1 MFTRPI
7 ATYTIAFLLIF
18 SWWMLAFRL
27 HEADE
32 PKSPVQKDDETHSR
46 ELLIKDQADYQLVEK
61 ETLKK
66 ALFGDTELMAE
77 LILKW
82 DIEAKILE
90 KDGFKGIRRLSEDK
104 LIESQKIARI
114 LHGNHPGNS
123 SFTYQSEEMTVV
135 IDDMGSPF
143 DLTVKREK
151 ILPQTYMAASILLA
165 LKGKENFVALP
176 KGFKNQKHIYP
187 IELTDNIPLE
197 FDRYASEAIS
207 TEQPEIAF
215 VSKYYSNPSAID
227 LLRSQEV
234 DLFFVRDIAS
244 VEDLQEA
251 INDIGDVI
259 GEPMRGRLL
268 KTFVE
273 AVFIAID
280 NWRAGSGFS
289 LEGKKV
295 MALTY
300 YNRFFLPGK
309 KTLTDHLL
317 KRMGVNNYAALLP
330 QDPRLESF
338 SVPITEEE
346 IAYFNPD
353 LLIVLTDKPPEMEK
367 LLSARPFLD
376 ETTAKIQNT
385 ISYISEDIQLT
396 PSQVIALAYLDLNAS
411 LIKLFRTGAS
421 TKTVER

>member
-32 PKSPVQKDDETHSR
+32 PKSIIHKGSAAHSR
-46 ELLIKDQADYQLVEK
+46 ELLIHEETTCQLVEK
-61 ETLKK
+61 EVLKR
-66 ALFGDTELMAE
+66 ALFGDTNLMAE
-77 LILKW
+77 LILRW

-90 KDGFKGIRRLSEDK
+90 KDGVKGIKRLSDDK
-104 LIESQKIARI
+104 LIESQKIARL
-114 LHGNHPGNS
+114 LHVGRTETS
-123 SFTYQSEEMTVV
+123 SFSYRSDEMSVV

-143 DLTVKREK
+143 DLTLKREK

-165 LKGKENFVALP
+165 LKGQESIIALP
-176 KGFKNQKHIYP
+176 KGLKKQNHIYP
-187 IELTDNIPLE
+187 SELTDSIPLE
-197 FDRYASEAIS
+197 FDRYASEAIC
-207 TEQPEIAF
+207 TQQPDIAF
-215 VSKYYSNPSAID
+215 VSKYYSNPSSID

-234 DLFFVRDIAS
+234 DLFFVRDISS

-251 INDIGDVI
+251 INDISDVI
-259 GEPMRGRLL
+259 GEPMKGRLL

-280 NWRAGSGFS
+280 NWRTGCGFS
-289 LEGKKV
+289 LQGKKV

-317 KRMGVNNYAALLP
+317 KRMGVDNYAALLP

-353 LLIVLTDKPPEMEK
+353 LMIVLTDKPSEMEK

-376 ETTAKIQNT
+376 EITAKIQNT

-411 LIKLFRTGAS
+411 VVKLFQRETSAKTGQH
-421 TKTVER
+421 